1 MSSDSD
7 YIVKCVTCHTTP
19 IKTLVEALNGIL
31 SDVSLVFKRDG
42 IYVMTMNRLETIYVD
57 LFLDATKFEDT
68 NGFVYNHDQESF
80 VTSIR
85 IASLNKITKTLVK
98 DTIITLFVHKSNPD
112 VLGVKFETNGKGI
125 CSIHHI
131 KTIDCDVLRDAPDL
145 SASRYQTVISMP
157 SAFFQ
162 KLCRDTG
169 NLCSTKVELKSHK
182 NCFYIRI
189 NDNTATDSEYCITE
203 NDGNLKYIVNKSSD
217 TIVQGDY
224 TLKLLNL
231 FTKCTTLSDY
241 VLLHMHNDM
250 PLQLEYLVGALGRI
264 KLNLASIVS

>member
-1 MSSDSD
+1 MQTDSD

-31 SDVSLVFKRDG
+31 CDVALVFKRDG
-42 IYVMTMNRLETIYVD
+42 IYIMTMNRSETIYVD
-57 LFLDATKFEDT
+57 LFLDASKFEDT
-68 NGFVYNHDQESF
+68 NGFVYNHDHDTF
-80 VTSIR
+80 VTGIR

-98 DTIITLFVHKSNPD
+98 DTIITLFVHKNDPNI
-112 VLGVKFETNGKGI
+112 LGVKFETNGKGV
-125 CSIHHI
+125 CSTHYI
-131 KTIDCDVLRDAPDL
+131 KTIDCNVISDAPDL

-182 NCFYIRI
+182 NCFYITI
-189 NDNTATDSEYCITE
+189 NDNITTNSEYCITE
-203 NDGNLKYIVNKSSD
+203 NDDNLKYIVNKSSD

-241 VLLHMHNDM
+241 VLLHMHNEL
-250 PLQLEYLVGALGRI
+250 PLQLEYSVGALGRI
-264 KLNLASIVS
+264 KLNLAAI